1 MRILFACLLLS
12 TASLAKLVDDP
23 QCELNKG
30 KLCPGGCCYDNQ
42 QDWFCC
48 CDNEHCAATDLDC
61 PTKCGPDELPQDIGT
76 FVQNIFSRF
85 YN

>member
-42 QDWFCC
+42 QVTRIYFAYL
-48 CDNEHCAATDLDC
+48 EAEI
-61 PTKCGPDELPQDIGT
+61 PTQDKAKRTQLGNMLGFQLPLSLQIG
-76 FVQNIFSRF
+76 F
-85 YN
+85 